1 MRVTRIRVEDFRCI
15 GRVDCEI
22 SPLTV
27 LIGPNAAG
35 KSSLLEAIRFFTPL
49 HSGVSF
55 SSALAP
61 QGGFPANRR
70 YQAAETS
77 PIKLGVSVA
86 DEPRTFHY
94 DVSLR
99 GEGATGCFIES
110 ETLRRKLTHTD
121 DVYSDETLLDRAD
134 TVIRLKGAHGTP
146 VAHDS
151 TSVVHRFTGEY
162 REMERFLEA
171 LQRISLWK
179 AHRFHPDG
187 PIRRPQQL
195 LSSANPQENGQELY
209 STLYTMRLERP
220 QVYNEL
226 LEVIRL
232 AVPEF
237 ERLEFPPAGGGM
249 INLAWHQSDLVSP
262 LYPPQ
267 LSDGIV
273 RFLWLM
279 TVLHSVPDDGL
290 VLLDEPELSLHPQ
303 WLMLLVSVLRSMS
316 ARTTI
321 LVATQSVEFVRWCKP
336 EELVVANLT
345 DKRSELVRP
354 RDRDD
359 LDAWLK
365 DFNLGELWTMGELGG
380 RR

>member
-1 MRVTRIRVEDFRCI
+1 MRVTQIRVADFRCI

-35 KSSLLEAIRFFTPL
+35 KSSLLEAIRFFAPL
-49 HSGVSF
+49 HRGVSF
-55 SSALAP
+55 TTALAP

-70 YQAAETS
+70 YQAAESS

-86 DEPRTFHY
+86 VEPRTFHY

-99 GEGATGCFIES
+99 GEGPTGCFIDA
-110 ETLRRKLTHTD
+110 ETLRKLTHTD
-121 DVYSDETLLDRAD
+121 VTHSDETLLERDD
-134 TVIRLKGAHGTP
+134 TTIRLKGAHGTP
-146 VAHDS
+146 VPHDS
-151 TSVVHRFTGEY
+151 TSVVHRFAGEY
-162 REMERFLEA
+162 REIERFLEL

-187 PIRRPQQL
+187 PIRTPQQL
-195 LSSANPQENGQELY
+195 LSSANPLESGQELY

-232 AVPEF
+232 AAPEF
-237 ERLEFPPAGGGM
+237 DRLEFPPAGGGM
-249 INLAWHQSDLVSP
+249 INLAWHQSDVVSP
-262 LYPPQ
+262 FFPLQ
-267 LSDGIV
+267 LSDGIL

-279 TVLHSVPDDGL
+279 TILHTVDDDGL
-290 VLLDEPELSLHPQ
+290 LLLDEPELSLHPQ
-303 WLMLLVSVLRSMS
+303 WVMLLVSVLRSIS

-321 LVATQSVEFVRWCKP
+321 LVATQSAELVRWCEP
-336 EELVVANLT
+336 AELVVANLT
-345 DKRSELVRP
+345 DKGSELVRP

>member
-1 MRVTRIRVEDFRCI
+1 MRVTHIRVADFRCI
-15 GRVDCEI
+15 GRVDCEL

-35 KSSLLEAIRFFTPL
+35 KSSLLEAIRFFAPL
-49 HSGVSF
+49 HGGVSF
-55 SSALAP
+55 TTALAP

-70 YQAAETS
+70 YRAAESS
-77 PIKLGVSVA
+77 PIKVGVSVA

-99 GEGATGCFIES
+99 GEGPTGCFIES

-121 DVYSDETLLDRAD
+121 DAYRDETLLDRDD
-134 TVIRLKGAHGTP
+134 TTIRLKGALGTP
-146 VAHDS
+146 AAHDS
-151 TSVVHRFTGEY
+151 TSVVHRLSDEDS
-162 REMERFLEA
+162 EIKRFLA
-171 LQRISLWK
+171 VLQRISLWK

-187 PIRRPQQL
+187 PIRAPQQL
-195 LSSANPQENGQELY
+195 SPSVHPLENGQELY
-209 STLYTMRLERP
+209 STLYTLRLERAA
-220 QVYNEL
+220 VYSEL
-226 LEVIRL
+226 LEVMRL

-237 ERLEFPPAGGGM
+237 DRLEFPPAGGGL
-249 INLAWHQSDLVSP
+249 INLAWYESNLGSP

-267 LSDGIV
+267 LSDGIL

-279 TVLHSVPDDGL
+279 TLLHSVPDDGL

-321 LVATQSVEFVRWCKP
+321 LVATQSVEFVRWCEP
-336 EELVVANLT
+336 AELLVANLT
-345 DKRSELVRP
+345 DEGSELVRP

>member
-1 MRVTRIRVEDFRCI
+1 MRVTQVRVADFRCI

-35 KSSLLEAIRFFTPL
+35 KSSLLEAIRFFAPL
-49 HSGVSF
+49 HGGVSF

-70 YQAAETS
+70 YQAAESS
-77 PIKLGVSVA
+77 PIKVGVSVA
-86 DEPRTFHY
+86 VEPRTFHY

-99 GEGATGCFIES
+99 GEGPTGCFIEA
-110 ETLRRKLTHTD
+110 ETLRQLTHTD
-121 DVYSDETLLDRAD
+121 VTDSDETLLERDD
-134 TVIRLKGAHGTP
+134 TTIRLKGAHGTP

-151 TSVVHRFTGEY
+151 TSVVHRFAGEY
-162 REMERFLEA
+162 GEIERFLEV

-187 PIRRPQQL
+187 PIRTPQQL

-226 LEVIRL
+226 LEVVRL
-232 AVPEF
+232 AMPEF
-237 ERLEFPPAGGGM
+237 DRLEFPPAGGGM

-262 LYPPQ
+262 LFPLQ
-267 LSDGIV
+267 LSDGIL

-279 TVLHSVPDDGL
+279 TILHTVPDDGL

-316 ARTTI
+316 ARTTFV
-321 LVATQSVEFVRWCKP
+321 VATQSVEFVRWCEP
-336 EELVVANLT
+336 AELVVANLT
-345 DKRSELVRP
+345 DKGSELVRP